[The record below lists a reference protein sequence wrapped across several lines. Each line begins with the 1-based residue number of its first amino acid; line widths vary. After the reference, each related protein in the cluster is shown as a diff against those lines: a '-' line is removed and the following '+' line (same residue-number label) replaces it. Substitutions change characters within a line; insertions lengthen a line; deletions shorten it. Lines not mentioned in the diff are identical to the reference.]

1 MTYLIIVV
9 TILLVF
15 DILRARKKEVPAK
28 QWHSYEENMKAYNR
42 FAGLPENSVLG
53 NDNE

>member
-15 DILRARKKEVPAK
+15 DILRARKKEVTAK
-28 QWHSYEENMKAYNR
+28 QWHSYEDSRKAYNR
-42 FAGLPENSVLG
+42 AHGLP
-53 NDNE
+53 DDAI